1 MQCIDINTLEPVWI
15 YNVQD
20 DTDSTIVLEETD
32 EGVFI
37 YTGNEVDLR
46 CLDLPK
52 PAYADCQLRKLNAL
66 TGELIWEKSYRC
78 IYQSGVNGGLLST
91 PVLGK
96 NDISNM
102 VIFNVSK
109 TGDTQS
115 GKMVALDK
123 TTGEEIWV
131 KDLTYYSWSSPVDF
145 LAEDGKTYMVFCD
158 LKGDM
163 HLMDPKTA
171 KFWTHPVGPM

>member
-1 MQCIDINTLEPVWI
+1 
-15 YNVQD
+15 
-20 DTDSTIVLEETD
+20 
-32 EGVFI
+32 
-37 YTGNEVDLR
+37 
-46 CLDLPK
+46 
-52 PAYADCQLRKLNAL
+52 
-66 TGELIWEKSYRC
+66 
-78 IYQSGVNGGLLST
+78 LLST

-158 LKGDM
+158 FKGDM
-163 HLMDPKTA
+163 HLMDPKNGKILDTISVGANVEGSPAIYNDMVVVGTYA
-171 KFWTHPVGPM
+171 KKIYGVRLK